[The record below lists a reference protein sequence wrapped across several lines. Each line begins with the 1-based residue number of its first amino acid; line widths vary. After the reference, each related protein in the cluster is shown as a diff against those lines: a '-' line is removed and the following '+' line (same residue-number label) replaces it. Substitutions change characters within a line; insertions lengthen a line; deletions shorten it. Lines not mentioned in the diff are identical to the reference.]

1 MERALI
7 TPLPRIERPKACTG
21 NESRWNDDCTTRC
34 TSCCGRIGT
43 PPAEAAELLQIGI
56 DVLRHAAF
64 TGELSA
70 QIFEHDIISLQ
81 RADILAWLDASDVRE
96 RAGRL
101 PIDS

>member
-1 MERALI
+1 MMERRLHHSLHEVLWQDRF
-7 TPLPRIERPKACTG
+7 T
-21 NESRWNDDCTTRC
+21 
-34 TSCCGRIGT
+34 
-43 PPAEAAELLQIGI
+43 PAEAAELLQIGI

-70 QIFEHDIISLQ
+70 QIIEHDIISLQ
-81 RADILAWLDASDVRE
+81 RADILAWVDASDVRE

>member
-1 MERALI
+1 V
-7 TPLPRIERPKACTG
+7 IERRVHHSLYELMWQDRYT
-21 NESRWNDDCTTRC
+21 
-34 TSCCGRIGT
+34 
-43 PPAEAAELLQIGI
+43 PAEAAELLQIGI

-70 QIFEHDIISLQ
+70 QIIEHDIISLQ

-101 PIDS
+101 AIDS